1 MAKHMIFLLTVCTI
15 SSGTTLDLWME
26 VDTCKNACGLSL
38 LQERTVTSPFRCAS
52 LANSEPATE
61 AVCFTPG
68 TGRCQIMAKD
78 GGTCVQDPDTKC
90 WMRSPLQ
97 G

>member
-61 AVCFTPG
+61 AVCFTPS
-68 TGRCQIMAKD
+68 TGRCQIMAN
-78 GGTCVQDPDTKC
+78 GSGTCTLNPGIHC
-90 WMRSPLQ
+90 WMPSK
-97 G
+97 